1 MSYKQT
7 GKRPATAAA
16 KKTEVLGAERRVVP
30 PGTPQ
35 RVSVAVG
42 RSSQH
47 TCPTCA
53 QLILEETD
61 DVQGQEAILCEG
73 SCNSWY
79 HRWCAGVSTQ
89 RYEAL
94 SRSED
99 PFHCPTCAVELQQ
112 QSILELQSS
121 IRTLTKEVH

>member
-35 RVSVAVG
+35 RVSEAVG

-79 HRWCAGVSTQ
+79 TTVGAQVYQHNAMKLSPAQKILSIVLHAQLSCSNQAIYRNGV
-89 RYEAL
+89 L
-94 SRSED
+94 HD
-99 PFHCPTCAVELQQ
+99 WIH
-112 QSILELQSS
+112 
-121 IRTLTKEVH
+121 

>member
-1 MSYKQT
+1 MLHSEPYLNLV
-7 GKRPATAAA
+7 AFVVDEAHCV
-16 KKTEVLGAERRVVP
+16 KKWLGL
-30 PGTPQ
+30 
-35 RVSVAVG
+35 
-42 RSSQH
+42 
-47 TCPTCA
+47 A